1 MDFKKFE
8 RINNHSRK
16 TSEIPTLLI
25 RKDLVDSAKSN
36 NDVLESIQESI
47 NTPINND
54 TINTSMFP
62 NFVKITLFSLYINLK
77 LLMKMKK
84 FIGK

>member
-62 NFVKITLFSLYINLK
+62 NFVKITLFSLYIILK